1 MSIVTILKDFGTLS
15 KKYNIPVYTNKKT
28 WDAMPEEKD
37 KILAENRIVINL
49 DTAFYIN
56 DLEIISFSIPHD
68 AACPCGYNIFNSGKK
83 ISIATDVGHVSD
95 TLMPYLE
102 NSSFALL
109 EANYDPDVLKYSS
122 YPLHLKYRIDGP
134 NGHLSNS
141 SCGQVISHL
150 MDFGLNS
157 VMLGHLSK
165 ENNFPELAYQTVLN
179 EINNSHNS
187 NSINIMV
194 ANRNSPSN
202 FIDI

>member
-1 MSIVTILKDFGTLS
+1 MNTVTILKVFGTLS
-15 KKYNIPVYTNKKT
+15 KKYDIPVYANKKT
-28 WDAMPEEKD
+28 WEAMPEEMN
-37 KILAENRIVINL
+37 KISDSNRKII
-49 DTAFYIN
+49 DIGCEFYIN
-56 DLEIISFSIPHD
+56 DLKIIAFSIPHD

-95 TLMPYLE
+95 KIMSYLE

-141 SCGQVISHL
+141 SCGKVVSHL
-150 MDFGLNS
+150 IDSGLNC

-179 EINNSHNS
+179 EVNNTHDSS
-187 NSINIMV
+187 LINIIV
-194 ANRNSPSN
+194 ASRNSPSN